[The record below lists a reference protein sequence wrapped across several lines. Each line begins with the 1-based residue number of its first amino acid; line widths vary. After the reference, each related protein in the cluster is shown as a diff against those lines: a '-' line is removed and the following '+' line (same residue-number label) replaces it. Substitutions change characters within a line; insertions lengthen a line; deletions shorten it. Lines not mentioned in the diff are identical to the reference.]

1 MTSSRT
7 AATFATTLDTDA
19 VCSKSSEYCAL
30 LLDLVL
36 EVIVKIVVPAKFG
49 LVL

>member
-1 MTSSRT
+1 MTSTRT
-7 AATFATTLDTDA
+7 AAIFATTLDTDA